1 VPGELLLSDEPV
13 VLGPQTGQELIVR
26 NTGCALS
33 CARWWCSAARVSAV
47 AAAKVSSPSTGMVS
61 RYWPTLLLD
70 GADPALAGPAGTGGA
85 RAIGTLAVVG
95 KGVDKPP
102 EDAGEQP
109 GLRWAYFRARV
120 PRLVAARP
128 RRQSRRRCPAPRPL
142 HRVSVTLT
150 VDGMGRSPNTYA
162 RYSVF
167 RKVNRSIHRPESEAT
182 SFPR

>member
-1 VPGELLLSDEPV
+1 VREVV
-13 VLGPQTGQELIVR
+13 VLGRAGQRGGRCQSELTVDR
-26 NTGCALS
+26 DGVPLLAH
-33 CARWWCSAARVSAV
+33 
-47 AAAKVSSPSTGMVS
+47 
-61 RYWPTLLLD
+61 TLLLD

-109 GLRWAYFRARV
+109 GLRWAYSALEG
-120 PRLVAARP
+120 PGWLLLALGD
-128 RRQSRRRCPAPRPL
+128 SPAPSPG
-142 HRVSVTLT
+142 SSTAPPCIGDAD